1 MERGVDW
8 RLCDAARPVAGAAR
22 ADRGADGA
30 PLAAWTLRAR
40 GGGRPRT
47 NAILSSSRQSFSV
60 LTQLGGEFGVK
71 GRVGA
76 LPARFGPRGIVETRV
91 PELDT
96 REQVRLQA
104 ALGG

>member
-1 MERGVDW
+1 MRDLFPNAWHV
-8 RLCDAARPVAGAAR
+8 ARREYQQRV
-22 ADRGADGA
+22 
-30 PLAAWTLRAR
+30 
-40 GGGRPRT
+40 RT
-47 NAILSSSRQSFSV
+47 RTFLVVTAILSSSRQSFSV
-60 LTQLGGEFGVK
+60 LTQLGGEFGVN

-96 REQVRLQA
+96 RQQVRLQV